1 MGSEMCIRDRGCFL
15 RFGLC
20 STANFPESV
29 LSSPFQQPSPRQNA
43 LALQI
48 QQARTSG
55 DQALLAGL
63 ISQWVHR
70 YGFEGAA
77 ELDLSLPEPS
87 ASNQGFSS
95 APMPVMEEEIAPEDD
110 VLVENEAVV
119 EDEVVV
125 EDEEQIAAEDDLL
138 IESEVMENGV
148 VAEEET
154 IVEQDEIAA
163 EETPLQRSFPTVPVP
178 APPISTPRSLR
189 RWLPRREDDAFPK
202 AS

>member
-1 MGSEMCIRDRGCFL
+1 M
-15 RFGLC
+15 
-20 STANFPESV
+20 

-43 LALQI
+43 LAQQI
-48 QQARTSG
+48 QEARTSG

-70 YGFEGAA
+70 YGFDGAA

-87 ASNQGFSS
+87 ASKHGFSS
-95 APMPVMEEEIAPEDD
+95 VPMPVAEEEIAPEDD
-110 VLVENEAVV
+110 VLVENEVVGQDEVGAEDEMVV
-119 EDEVVV
+119 EE
-125 EDEEQIAAEDDLL
+125 EEQIAAEDDVL
-138 IESEVMENGV
+138 IGGEVMQKRV
-148 VAEEET
+148 VTEEET
-154 IVEQDEIAA
+154 IVEEDESAA
-163 EETPLQRSFPTVPVP
+163 EETPPQHSFAAAPVP

>member
-1 MGSEMCIRDRGCFL
+1 M
-15 RFGLC
+15 
-20 STANFPESV
+20 

-48 QQARTSG
+48 QEARTSG
-55 DQALLAGL
+55 DEALLAGL

-70 YGFEGAA
+70 YGFDGAA

-87 ASNQGFSS
+87 ASRHEFSS
-95 APMPVMEEEIAPEDD
+95 APMPVVDEEIASQDDVLVENEVVGQDEVVAAGEMVVQEEEQIAAEDD
-110 VLVENEAVV
+110 VLVENE
-119 EDEVVV
+119 
-125 EDEEQIAAEDDLL
+125 
-138 IESEVMENGV
+138 VMQNGL

-154 IVEQDEIAA
+154 IVEQGESAA
-163 EETPLQRSFPTVPVP
+163 EETRPQRSFPAAPVP

>member
-1 MGSEMCIRDRGCFL
+1 M
-15 RFGLC
+15 
-20 STANFPESV
+20 

-48 QQARTSG
+48 QEARTSG
-55 DQALLAGL
+55 DEALLEGL

-70 YGFEGAA
+70 YGFDGAA
-77 ELDLSLPEPS
+77 ELDLSLPESS
-87 ASNQGFSS
+87 ASTHEFSS
-95 APMPVMEEEIAPEDD
+95 APMPVAEEEIAPEDEISFEDD
-110 VLVENEAVV
+110 VLVENEVV
-119 EDEVVV
+119 AEDEMVAEDEV
-125 EDEEQIAAEDDLL
+125 QIAAEDDVL
-138 IESEVMENGV
+138 IGSEVMQNGV

-154 IVEQDEIAA
+154 IVEEDESAA
-163 EETPLQRSFPTVPVP
+163 EDKPLQRSFAAAPVP

>member
-1 MGSEMCIRDRGCFL
+1 M
-15 RFGLC
+15 
-20 STANFPESV
+20 

-43 LALQI
+43 LAQQI
-48 QQARTSG
+48 QEARTSG

-70 YGFEGAA
+70 YGFDGAA

-87 ASNQGFSS
+87 ASKHGFSS
-95 APMPVMEEEIAPEDD
+95 VPMPVAEEEIAPEDEISPEDD
-110 VLVENEAVV
+110 VLVDNKVV
-119 EDEVVV
+119 AEDEVVGQDEVVV
-125 EDEEQIAAEDDLL
+125 EEEEQIAAEDDVL
-138 IESEVMENGV
+138 IESEVMQNGV
-148 VAEEET
+148 VAEEEP
-154 IVEQDEIAA
+154 IVEEDESAA
-163 EETPLQRSFPTVPVP
+163 EEKPLQRSFAAAPVS

>member
-1 MGSEMCIRDRGCFL
+1 M
-15 RFGLC
+15 
-20 STANFPESV
+20 

-43 LALQI
+43 LAQQI
-48 QQARTSG
+48 QEARTSG

-70 YGFEGAA
+70 YGFDGAA

-87 ASNQGFSS
+87 VSKHGFSS
-95 APMPVMEEEIAPEDD
+95 VPMPVAEEEIAPEDD
-110 VLVENEAVV
+110 VLVENEVDGQDEVV
-119 EDEVVV
+119 AEDEVVV
-125 EDEEQIAAEDDLL
+125 EEEELIAAEDDVL
-138 IESEVMENGV
+138 IDSEVMPNGV

-154 IVEQDEIAA
+154 IVEEDESAA
-163 EETPLQRSFPTVPVP
+163 EEKPLQRSFASAPVP

>member
-1 MGSEMCIRDRGCFL
+1 M
-15 RFGLC
+15 
-20 STANFPESV
+20 

-43 LALQI
+43 LAQQI
-48 QQARTSG
+48 QEARTSG

-70 YGFEGAA
+70 YGFDGAA

-87 ASNQGFSS
+87 ASKHGFSS
-95 APMPVMEEEIAPEDD
+95 VPMPVAEEEIAPEDEISPEDD
-110 VLVENEAVV
+110 VLVDNKVV
-119 EDEVVV
+119 AEDEVM
-125 EDEEQIAAEDDLL
+125 Q
-138 IESEVMENGV
+138 NGV
-148 VAEEET
+148 VAEEEP
-154 IVEQDEIAA
+154 IVEEEERAA
-163 EETPLQRSFPTVPVP
+163 EEKPLQRSFAAAPVP

>member
-1 MGSEMCIRDRGCFL
+1 M
-15 RFGLC
+15 
-20 STANFPESV
+20 

-43 LALQI
+43 LAQQI
-48 QQARTSG
+48 QEARTSG

-70 YGFEGAA
+70 YGFDGAA

-87 ASNQGFSS
+87 ASKHGFSS
-95 APMPVMEEEIAPEDD
+95 APMPVAEEEIAPEDEISPEDD
-110 VLVENEAVV
+110 VLVENEVDGQVEVV
-119 EDEVVV
+119 AEDEVVV
-125 EDEEQIAAEDDLL
+125 EEEQQIAAEDDVL
-138 IESEVMENGV
+138 IESEVMQNGV
-148 VAEEET
+148 VAEEEP
-154 IVEQDEIAA
+154 IVEEDESAA
-163 EETPLQRSFPTVPVP
+163 EEKPLQRSFAAAPVP

>member
-1 MGSEMCIRDRGCFL
+1 M
-15 RFGLC
+15 
-20 STANFPESV
+20 

-43 LALQI
+43 LAQQI
-48 QQARTSG
+48 QEARTSG

-70 YGFEGAA
+70 YGFDGAA

-87 ASNQGFSS
+87 ASKHGFSS
-95 APMPVMEEEIAPEDD
+95 VPIPVAEEVIAPEDD
-110 VLVENEAVV
+110 VLVENEVDGQVEVV
-119 EDEVVV
+119 AEDEVVV
-125 EDEEQIAAEDDLL
+125 EEEEQIAAEDDVL
-138 IESEVMENGV
+138 IKSEVMQNGV
-148 VAEEET
+148 VAEEEP
-154 IVEQDEIAA
+154 IVEEDESAA
-163 EETPLQRSFPTVPVP
+163 EEKPLQRSFASAPVP

>member
-1 MGSEMCIRDRGCFL
+1 M
-15 RFGLC
+15 
-20 STANFPESV
+20 

-43 LALQI
+43 LAQQI
-48 QQARTSG
+48 QEARTSG

-70 YGFEGAA
+70 YGFDGAA

-87 ASNQGFSS
+87 ASKHGFSS
-95 APMPVMEEEIAPEDD
+95 VPMPVVEEGIAPEDKISPEDD
-110 VLVENEAVV
+110 VLVDNEVDGQDEVV
-119 EDEVVV
+119 AEDEVVV
-125 EDEEQIAAEDDLL
+125 EEEQQIAAEDDML
-138 IESEVMENGV
+138 IESEVMPNGV
-148 VAEEET
+148 VAEEEP
-154 IVEQDEIAA
+154 IVEEDESAA
-163 EETPLQRSFPTVPVP
+163 EEKPLQRSFAAAPVP

>member
-1 MGSEMCIRDRGCFL
+1 M
-15 RFGLC
+15 
-20 STANFPESV
+20 

-43 LALQI
+43 LAQQI
-48 QQARTSG
+48 QEARTSG

-70 YGFEGAA
+70 YGFDGAA

-87 ASNQGFSS
+87 ASKHEFSS
-95 APMPVMEEEIAPEDD
+95 APIPVAEEEIAPEDEISPEDD
-110 VLVENEAVV
+110 VLVDNEVV
-119 EDEVVV
+119 GQDEVVV
-125 EDEEQIAAEDDLL
+125 EEEQQIAAEDDVL
-138 IESEVMENGV
+138 IESEVMEHGV

-154 IVEQDEIAA
+154 IFEEDEIAA
-163 EETPLQRSFPTVPVP
+163 EETPLQRSFPAAPVP

>member
-1 MGSEMCIRDRGCFL
+1 M
-15 RFGLC
+15 
-20 STANFPESV
+20 

-43 LALQI
+43 LAQQI
-48 QQARTSG
+48 QEARTSG

-70 YGFEGAA
+70 YGFDGAA

-87 ASNQGFSS
+87 ASKHGFSS
-95 APMPVMEEEIAPEDD
+95 APIPVAEEEIAPEDEISPEDD
-110 VLVENEAVV
+110 VLVENEVDGQDEVV
-119 EDEVVV
+119 AEEEVVV
-125 EDEEQIAAEDDLL
+125 EEEEQIAAEDDVL
-138 IESEVMENGV
+138 IESEVMQNGV

-154 IVEQDEIAA
+154 IVEEDESAA
-163 EETPLQRSFPTVPVP
+163 EEKPLQRSFAAAPVP

>member
-1 MGSEMCIRDRGCFL
+1 M
-15 RFGLC
+15 
-20 STANFPESV
+20 

-43 LALQI
+43 LAQQI
-48 QQARTSG
+48 QEARTSG

-70 YGFEGAA
+70 YGFDGAA

-87 ASNQGFSS
+87 ASKHGFSS
-95 APMPVMEEEIAPEDD
+95 VPMPVAEEEIAPEDEISPEDD
-110 VLVENEAVV
+110 VLVDNEVV
-119 EDEVVV
+119 AEDEVVV
-125 EDEEQIAAEDDLL
+125 EEEQQIAAEDDVL
-138 IESEVMENGV
+138 IESEVMQNGV
-148 VAEEET
+148 VAEEEP
-154 IVEQDEIAA
+154 IVEEDESAA
-163 EETPLQRSFPTVPVP
+163 EEKPLQRSFAAAPVP

>member
-1 MGSEMCIRDRGCFL
+1 
-15 RFGLC
+15 
-20 STANFPESV
+20 V

-43 LALQI
+43 LAQQI
-48 QQARTSG
+48 QEARTSG

-70 YGFEGAA
+70 YGFDGAA

-87 ASNQGFSS
+87 ASKHGFSFVS
-95 APMPVMEEEIAPEDD
+95 MPVAEEEIAPEDEVSPEDD
-110 VLVENEAVV
+110 VLVDNEVGAEDEVV
-119 EDEVVV
+119 GQDEVVV
-125 EDEEQIAAEDDLL
+125 EEEQQIAAEDDVL
-138 IESEVMENGV
+138 MENGV

-154 IVEQDEIAA
+154 IVEEDESAA
-163 EETPLQRSFPTVPVP
+163 EEKPLQRSFVSAPVP

>member
-1 MGSEMCIRDRGCFL
+1 M
-15 RFGLC
+15 
-20 STANFPESV
+20 

-43 LALQI
+43 LVLQI
-48 QQARTSG
+48 QEARTSG
-55 DQALLAGL
+55 DEALLAGL

-70 YGFEGAA
+70 YGFDGAA

-87 ASNQGFSS
+87 ASKHGFSS
-95 APMPVMEEEIAPEDD
+95 APMMPVMEEEIAPEDD
-110 VLVENEAVV
+110 VLVENEVVVQDEVDAEDEMVV
-119 EDEVVV
+119 EEEV
-125 EDEEQIAAEDDLL
+125 QIAAEDDLL

-163 EETPLQRSFPTVPVP
+163 EETPLQRSFPAVPVP

>member
-1 MGSEMCIRDRGCFL
+1 M
-15 RFGLC
+15 
-20 STANFPESV
+20 

-43 LALQI
+43 LAQQI
-48 QQARTSG
+48 QEARTSG

-70 YGFEGAA
+70 YGFDGAA

-87 ASNQGFSS
+87 ASKHGFSS
-95 APMPVMEEEIAPEDD
+95 VPMPVAEEEIAPEDEISPEDD
-110 VLVENEAVV
+110 VLVENEVDGQVAMVAEDEVV
-119 EDEVVV
+119 CQDEVVV
-125 EDEEQIAAEDDLL
+125 EEEELIGDEDDDVL
-138 IESEVMENGV
+138 IESEVMQNGV
-148 VAEEET
+148 VAEEEP
-154 IVEQDEIAA
+154 IVEEDESAA
-163 EETPLQRSFPTVPVP
+163 EEKPLQRSFAAAPVP

>member
-1 MGSEMCIRDRGCFL
+1 ML
-15 RFGLC
+15 
-20 STANFPESV
+20 T
-29 LSSPFQQPSPRQNA
+29 SPFQQSSPRQNA

-48 QQARTSG
+48 QEARTSG
-55 DQALLAGL
+55 DETLLVGL

-87 ASNQGFSS
+87 ASKHEFSS
-95 APMPVMEEEIAPEDD
+95 APMPVAEEEIAPEDD
-110 VLVENEAVV
+110 VLVENEVVVQDQMVV
-119 EDEVVV
+119 EE
-125 EDEEQIAAEDDLL
+125 EEQIAAEDDVL
-138 IESEVMENGV
+138 IESEMMQNGV
-148 VAEEET
+148 VAAEET
-154 IVEQDEIAA
+154 IVEEDEIAA
-163 EETPLQRSFPTVPVP
+163 EEKPLQRSFPAAPVP

>member
-1 MGSEMCIRDRGCFL
+1 M
-15 RFGLC
+15 
-20 STANFPESV
+20 

-48 QQARTSG
+48 QEARTSG
-55 DQALLAGL
+55 DEALLAGL

-70 YGFEGAA
+70 YGFDGAA

-87 ASNQGFSS
+87 ASKHGFSS
-95 APMPVMEEEIAPEDD
+95 APMMPVMEEEIAPEDD
-110 VLVENEAVV
+110 VLVENEVVVQDEVDAEDEMVV
-119 EDEVVV
+119 EEEV
-125 EDEEQIAAEDDLL
+125 QIAAEDDLL

-163 EETPLQRSFPTVPVP
+163 EETPLQRSFPAVPMP

>member
-1 MGSEMCIRDRGCFL
+1 M
-15 RFGLC
+15 
-20 STANFPESV
+20 

-43 LALQI
+43 LAQQI
-48 QQARTSG
+48 QEARTSG

-70 YGFEGAA
+70 YGFDGAA

-87 ASNQGFSS
+87 ASKHGFSS
-95 APMPVMEEEIAPEDD
+95 APMPVAEEEIAPEDEI
-110 VLVENEAVV
+110 LKTTFWLITKVV
-119 EDEVVV
+119 AEDEVVGQDEVVV
-125 EDEEQIAAEDDLL
+125 EEEEQIAAEDDVL
-138 IESEVMENGV
+138 IESEVMQNGV
-148 VAEEET
+148 VAEEEP
-154 IVEQDEIAA
+154 IVEEDESAA
-163 EETPLQRSFPTVPVP
+163 EEKPLQRSFAAAPVP

>member
-1 MGSEMCIRDRGCFL
+1 M
-15 RFGLC
+15 
-20 STANFPESV
+20 

-43 LALQI
+43 LAQQI
-48 QQARTSG
+48 QEARTSG

-70 YGFEGAA
+70 YGFDGAA

-87 ASNQGFSS
+87 ASKHEFSS
-95 APMPVMEEEIAPEDD
+95 APMPVAEEEIAPEDEISFEDD
-110 VLVENEAVV
+110 VLVENEVV
-119 EDEVVV
+119 AEDEMVAEDEV
-125 EDEEQIAAEDDLL
+125 QIAAEDDVL
-138 IESEVMENGV
+138 IGSEVMQNGV

-154 IVEQDEIAA
+154 IVEEDESAA
-163 EETPLQRSFPTVPVP
+163 EEKPLQRSFASAPVP